1 MEDVF
6 MDTMVQLMYKNT
18 EIQRKYMKLQRD
30 FMALEGENVKLI
42 FKVEQLEHELKLIDE
57 QGNIY
62 ELMAKVEFLENEK
75 RKLTEEVKKRR
86 KADGRPQKLNW
97 KDRELIREKRI
108 EGWSIQRLANSF
120 DCSKTTI
127 QKIVKGIEVDL
138 RKSST

>member
-1 MEDVF
+1 MA
-6 MDTMVQLMYKNT
+6 TMLALMQQNT
-18 EIQRKYMKLQRD
+18 EVKQKYMHLQRT
-30 FMALEGENVKLI
+30 FRELQEENVELKS
-42 FKVEQLEHELKLIDE
+42 KVEVLESELKLINE

>member
-1 MEDVF
+1 MA
-6 MDTMVQLMYKNT
+6 TMIALMQQNT
-18 EIQRKYMKLQRD
+18 EVKQKYMHLQRA
-30 FMALEGENVKLI
+30 FRELQEENVELKS
-42 FKVEQLEHELKLIDE
+42 KVELLERELKLING

-86 KADGRPQKLNW
+86 KADGRPQKIDW

-138 RKSST
+138 RKKS